1 MPKQTKAYLIDV
13 LNKDSL
19 RVKEVTIGHFEEINE
34 AIGSDTF
41 TVVRLNTYGDVAYV
55 DDEGA
60 LKPNTLMTVNG
71 YPIYGKALIMGST
84 VDGSDKA
91 PVWDIPTILEVFRPV
106 RQMPDEGSDE

>member
-1 MPKQTKAYLIDV
+1 MPKTPKQPTKAYLIEVMTD
-13 LNKDSL
+13 DSL
-19 RVKEVTIGHFEEINE
+19 KMKEISIGHFEEINE

-71 YPIYGKALIMGST
+71 YPIYGKAVVMGST
-84 VDGSDKA
+84 HDGSDRE
-91 PVWDIPTILEVFRPV
+91 PVWGIETLMDVFRPV
-106 RQMPDEGSDE
+106 RCMRT